1 MARPRGSWLGIKFQ
15 PADEPPTSSCAASP
29 ETECGLAALGGGG
42 GRGLRNIRSLGAL
55 LLTFALSEL
64 TFCGGLLLPSIVFY
78 NPVAP

>member
-29 ETECGLAALGGGG
+29 ETECGLAALCVGGGV
-42 GRGLRNIRSLGAL
+42 LRNIRSLGAL

-64 TFCGGLLLPSIVFY
+64 TFCGSLLLPSILFY